1 MVDRKGRFDGV
12 LCAIVMAACVLAA
25 RPFAAMGF
33 IDDWSYA
40 RTAQIFAETGHFV
53 YNGWATAMLGW
64 QIWWG
69 ALFIKLFGFSF
80 TALRMSTLP
89 IAMVTVCLFHQILVR
104 CGVKR
109 WNAVVG
115 ALTVAL
121 CPLFLVLTASY
132 MSDIPGLFCIVLCL
146 YLCLR
151 ALQAGSDG
159 ATLLWLVAAAV
170 TNAAGGTVRQVAWL
184 GVLVIVPSMA
194 WLLRRRRGAM
204 VAGLLLWSLSVAFI
218 FLCLHWFKHQP
229 YSVPETFLAHS
240 LNVRSF
246 IHLASQCVKAFLCL
260 GLITLPILAAWLPAA
275 SRYSWRRRAGILLV
289 LVTLAVLWSV
299 MPRDDGGDSLMMP
312 WVTHLFSSMGTWTTG
327 DNFGVKP
334 VNLGVPAR
342 IVISLAVVA
351 AMLAFLMDL
360 WSYFQRARRQGG
372 VGTGQDGATV
382 VGELSWV
389 ELFWLLGPFCL
400 SYIALIVFRAL
411 FLHISI
417 FDRYLLP
424 LLAVNAILMLRY
436 YQQEFS
442 EKLPSVTLWVVAIF
456 ALYGVGGLHDWYSLQ
471 RARVAAADEIRASGV
486 PRTAIWDGFEYNGW
500 TQITVAGHINNEI
513 FRKPGDEVKPG
524 EYDSNLPAECYS
536 WLNPYTSV
544 VKPGYY
550 VVYSELPC
558 FAPSSFAPVSYGAW
572 LPPFHRELYIQQRRY
587 K

>member
-1 MVDRKGRFDGV
+1 
-12 LCAIVMAACVLAA
+12 
-25 RPFAAMGF
+25 
-33 IDDWSYA
+33 
-40 RTAQIFAETGHFV
+40 
-53 YNGWATAMLGW
+53 
-64 QIWWG
+64 
-69 ALFIKLFGFSF
+69 
-80 TALRMSTLP
+80 
-89 IAMVTVCLFHQILVR
+89 
-104 CGVKR
+104 
-109 WNAVVG
+109 
-115 ALTVAL
+115 
-121 CPLFLVLTASY
+121 
-132 MSDIPGLFCIVLCL
+132 
-146 YLCLR
+146 
-151 ALQAGSDG
+151 
-159 ATLLWLVAAAV
+159 
-170 TNAAGGTVRQVAWL
+170 
-184 GVLVIVPSMA
+184 
-194 WLLRRRRGAM
+194 
-204 VAGLLLWSLSVAFI
+204 
-218 FLCLHWFKHQP
+218 
-229 YSVPETFLAHS
+229 
-240 LNVRSF
+240 
-246 IHLASQCVKAFLCL
+246 
-260 GLITLPILAAWLPAA
+260 
-275 SRYSWRRRAGILLV
+275 
-289 LVTLAVLWSV
+289 
-299 MPRDDGGDSLMMP
+299 MMP

-544 VKPGYY
+544 VKSGYY

-572 LPPFHRELYIQQRRY
+572 LPPFHRELYIQQR